1 MGILGGKVSFVEMRT
16 YDLKIGTANAYAS
29 LYREEGYAI
38 QKSHLG
44 EPVGYYV
51 SEVGDL
57 NQIIHMW
64 RYESLEQRSDKRTA
78 LFADP
83 AWLGYV
89 AKLGPMIVRQRNAI
103 LYEVLD

>member
-29 LYREEGYAI
+29 MYREEGYAI
-38 QKSHLG
+38 QKS
-44 EPVGYYV
+44 
-51 SEVGDL
+51 
-57 NQIIHMW
+57 

-89 AKLGPMIVRQRNAI
+89 AKIGPMIVRQRNAI